1 MGGKAGGFRVMG
13 WVHCFL
19 RGMAE
24 AGEEERAPGE
34 IDMGQVRVSDVTRT
48 DHLLLA
54 AACVRH

>member
-1 MGGKAGGFRVMG
+1 
-13 WVHCFL
+13 
-19 RGMAE
+19 MAE

-34 IDMGQVRVSDVTRT
+34 IDMGQVRVSDVTRS